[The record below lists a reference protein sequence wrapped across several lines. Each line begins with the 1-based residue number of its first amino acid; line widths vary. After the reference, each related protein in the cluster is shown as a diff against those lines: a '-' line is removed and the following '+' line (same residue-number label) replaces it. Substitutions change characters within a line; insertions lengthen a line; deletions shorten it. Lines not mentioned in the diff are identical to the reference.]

1 LTPIAFISYSER
13 VFLFRKTKSATI
25 NRNFYQKSALD
36 ISTLLYHLGRFT
48 RFALTLKK
56 YFIRSIDELMK
67 THLCKVFSLTAFLFF
82 ISNSIVFGQITDSV
96 ASGRNDAR
104 TLEAQQAEAR
114 FGQITGDAGKFFKQG
129 LFNLQDN
136 RRSQAG
142 SDFDKSVEVFLM
154 SGVNVN
160 RNPKL
165 QSCYSQL
172 IETVYQIE
180 FPSDKQ
186 LSQKIRSLSA
196 SCGWNWNE
204 NDYQTADK
212 VAKIVLTAPV
222 ETKNNTALISSVGGS
237 IPTDSMQVGFNEQK
251 FEASPLDELAKLELT
266 PDEQQVE
273 SNPVAQ
279 QQYQYIQY
287 AVSNKSLGFSF
298 QVHPM
303 IQQFVNYY
311 QGRGR
316 STMETGLYRSGM
328 FMRMARR
335 IFREE
340 GIPENVAWLGQV
352 ESAWKPQA
360 MSWAA
365 ASGLWQFIPGTGSR
379 FGLRKTAQIDERNSF
394 EKATKASAQ
403 YLKFLA
409 NRYGGNWELAMAAY
423 NSGEGN
429 VDRAIRRAGV
439 ANFWVAYPYLPQE
452 TRNYVPNILATIL
465 IANNPNQYGFGHVRP
480 APQLMYDQ
488 IRVPASTSLSI
499 LAQASDTTVEYLRYL
514 NPELRT
520 NMSPNEPYIIRVPPG
535 KANEVVAV
543 FKKLPKSNLNTAS
556 ITKTSAGENWQ
567 NIANRTGVSV
577 EELQAANGGVGAPK
591 GKVVVPKGNNIQK
604 TNYSRPTTPAPI
616 VRTAGVRVVKAKS
629 GDTVAKLAA
638 REGVSAVE
646 LAKYNGLL
654 PNSTLPAG
662 REIKVP

>member
-1 LTPIAFISYSER
+1 MP
-13 VFLFRKTKSATI
+13 V
-25 NRNFYQKSALD
+25 
-36 ISTLLYHLGRFT
+36 
-48 RFALTLKK
+48 
-56 YFIRSIDELMK
+56 K
-67 THLCKVFSLTAFLFF
+67 THLFKVFSLTAFLIF
-82 ISNSIVFGQITDSV
+82 ISSSIVFGQVTNSTSSNETKTQIVEQT
-96 ASGRNDAR
+96 
-104 TLEAQQAEAR
+104 EAN
-114 FGQITGDAGKFFKQG
+114 FNQITNKAGIIFKEG
-129 LFNLQDN
+129 LIAITDN
-136 RRSQAG
+136 RRSDAG
-142 SDFDKSVEVFLM
+142 EKFDKSVEVFLM
-154 SGVNVN
+154 SGVNVS
-160 RNPKL
+160 RNAKL
-165 QSCYSQL
+165 QNCYSQL
-172 IETVYQIE
+172 IETVYRME
-180 FPSDKQ
+180 FPSG
-186 LSQKIRSLSA
+186 SQQPQIRSLSA
-196 SCGWNWNE
+196 TCGWNWND
-204 NDYQTADK
+204 NDYKLADT
-212 VAKIVLTAPV
+212 VAKLVLTAPV
-222 ETKNNTALISSVGGS
+222 ETNNKSSLITSAPNNLSQS
-237 IPTDSMQVGFNEQK
+237 NNLQGFNEQK
-251 FEASPLDELAKLELT
+251 FEPSPLDELAKLELT
-266 PDEQQVE
+266 PDEQQIE
-273 SNPVAQ
+273 NNPVAE

-311 QGRGR
+311 QARGR

-360 MSWAA
+360 MSWAS
-365 ASGLWQFIPGTGSR
+365 ASGLWQFIPGTGAR
-379 FGLRKTAQIDERNSF
+379 FGLRKTAHVDERNSF

-439 ANFWVAYPYLPQE
+439 ANFWVAYPYLPKE

-465 IANNPNQYGFGHVRP
+465 IANNPVQYGFGHVRP
-480 APQLMYDQ
+480 APQLIYDQ
-488 IRVPASTSLSI
+488 IRVPPSTNLSL

-520 NMSPNEPYIIRVPPG
+520 NVSPSEPYIIRVPPG
-535 KANEVVAV
+535 KANDVVAV
-543 FKKLPKSNLNTAS
+543 FKRFPKSNLNMAS
-556 ITKTSAGENWQ
+556 LTKTSAGENWQ

-577 EELQAANGGVGAPK
+577 EELQAANAGVIAPK

-604 TNYSRPTTPAPI
+604 TNYSRPTTPTAMP
-616 VRTAGVRVVKAKS
+616 RTNGVRVVKAKS

-646 LAKYNGLL
+646 IAKYNGLL
-654 PNSTLPAG
+654 IGSALSAG
-662 REIKVP
+662 REIKIPSR